1 MGSWCGEGNRSPG
14 PGRPRRRRTLRAQ
27 PFCQLRP
34 PAPPRD
40 VAHRN
45 GDGLLLSN
53 QADQLLASGNA
64 GVEKVPLQHGVML
77 SEYWDDHGG
86 IFRPLAFVNGR
97 RVRRHQRIEFTESV
111 RDGPAIEA
119 NNYLARVGGN
129 IVDGA
134 DVAVVD
140 LLVVVVLDLHDLIA
154 GRKGPTE
161 PLD

>member
-1 MGSWCGEGNRSPG
+1 
-14 PGRPRRRRTLRAQ
+14 
-27 PFCQLRP
+27 
-34 PAPPRD
+34 
-40 VAHRN
+40 
-45 GDGLLLSN
+45 
-53 QADQLLASGNA
+53 
-64 GVEKVPLQHGVML
+64 ML

-86 IFRPLAFVNGR
+86 IFRPPAFVNGR

-161 PLD
+161 PLDLAVASGIERRLQ